1 MGVGALLETELEF
14 EHAVLYT
21 LRLQPAALLAP
32 RAEPAVVAQLRAR
45 LERTHPRR
53 TLRTLV
59 ALRAE
64 PAVTTEHSKRF
75 RRTDPVSTYGT
86 VVFAAAKPAVVAKL
100 RREVGVTD
108 PLPASRSRHDEDG
121 RWESVRDDGVR

>member
-75 RRTDPVSTYGT
+75 RRPDPVSTYGT

-100 RREVGVTD
+100 RREVGVAD
-108 PLPASRSRHDEDG
+108 PLPAPRHDEDG